1 MPFQI
6 FIANLQSSVLYDV
19 KYHVVKVCF
28 AFSLLVAFWPIRG
41 EKRVPTNDSLWVLFF
56 CCSVLRSLVSWGALP
71 LVMSYYRLL
80 CKFPFWNQSKRLSFL
95 THRQNVCVMLK
106 WAPNEKKGLDKYWLT
121 WANVSNP
128 SPRLV
133 SSSSSLICPFHFGIP
148 AAADIWQI
156 NRQLS
161 YSWAV

>member
-1 MPFQI
+1 M
-6 FIANLQSSVLYDV
+6 
-19 KYHVVKVCF
+19 VKVCF
-28 AFSLLVAFWPIRG
+28 AFSLLAAFWPIRG
-41 EKRVPTNDSLWVLFF
+41 EKRVPTNDSCRYFSSAVFYWWYHDIQYHEEPF
-56 CCSVLRSLVSWGALP
+56 
-71 LVMSYYRLL
+71 VMSYYRLL
-80 CKFPFWNQSKRLSFL
+80 CIFPFWNQSKRLSFL

-133 SSSSSLICPFHFGIP
+133 SSSSLICPFHFGIP

-161 YSWAV
+161 YSWAVKTSVGSRIPPVLLGWP